1 MPRVERARELAR
13 RRKRKEKLKKLR
25 AKFAKAGDRAEREA
39 VQEKV
44 RRISPFVK
52 LGEEKG

>member
-13 RRKRKEKLKKLR
+13 RRKRKTKLKKLR
-25 AKFAKAGDRAEREA
+25 VKFAKAGDRAEREA

-52 LGEEKG
+52 LGDEKG